1 MNPSYQ
7 RLLIN
12 LYRRVRRT
20 GVLESR
26 LGRAAFEVTYDLYK
40 SWWEAPEVNALLQWV
55 PHGGTVIDVGAN
67 IGFFTTRFAQK
78 VGPAGRVLAIEP
90 EDLNLRRLR
99 KRLDHFVSN
108 GIVEI
113 LPAVVSDR
121 EGMAKL
127 QINPDHPGDHKLA
140 ASGVDVEAHTLDGV
154 IERTGWGRV
163 DFVKIDVQGAEA
175 LVLAGAREILARY
188 RPALWVEVSEFELQ
202 QMGSDA
208 ISMCGAL
215 VQARYGIFRLRRD
228 ATLHQITLGEV
239 PALCSNGNYA
249 NFLFLARA

>member
-1 MNPSYQ
+1 
-7 RLLIN
+7 
-12 LYRRVRRT
+12 
-20 GVLESR
+20 
-26 LGRAAFEVTYDLYK
+26 
-40 SWWEAPEVNALLQWV
+40 
-55 PHGGTVIDVGAN
+55 
-67 IGFFTTRFAQK
+67 
-78 VGPAGRVLAIEP
+78 VLAIEP

-99 KRLDHFVSN
+99 KRLDHFISN

-113 LPAVVSDR
+113 LPGVVSDR

-140 ASGVDVEAHTLDGV
+140 ASGVDVEAYTLDGV
-154 IERTGWGRV
+154 IERTGWGKV

-175 LVLAGAREILARY
+175 LVLAGAREILARC
-188 RPALWVEVSEFELQ
+188 RPALWVEVSELELQ

-215 VQARYGIFRLRRD
+215 VQAGYGIFRLRRD